1 MATLGELRKK
11 LAKLKKEGASTQTKG
26 RVQYQINQLLKKTG
40 ENSGKVIRSG
50 NGSII
55 KSSSGAAVRQKA
67 NKAKPKA
74 AGSKSKTT
82 GPSKRP
88 NVVGS
93 RSKTSTTGPSKRP
106 SVGPRVKVSSLGGGN
121 TKTRSSFIRAGSADK
136 VIVPKI
142 SIGDATLAE
151 LRSIARGGSKNAG
164 FTITQA
170 KAELKKRGKPFS
182 VGRGSFINR

>member
-11 LAKLKKEGASTQTKG
+11 LAKLKKDGASTQTKG

-67 NKAKPKA
+67 NKAKPKPK
-74 AGSKSKTT
+74 SKSKTT

-164 FTITQA
+164 FTVTQA

-182 VGRGSFINR
+182 VGRGSFIKR

>member
-67 NKAKPKA
+67 NKAKPKPKPKA
-74 AGSKSKTT
+74 KSKTT

-88 NVVGS
+88 NVGKNKA
-93 RSKTSTTGPSKRP
+93 KTSSSTGPSTRP
-106 SVGPRVKVSSLGGGN
+106 NVGKNKVKTYAAPHAKITKVPYGSTGTGTSKLDLNRNMDFSNIPRIKGILPPAAQRTHREQIEAFRRKYKLN
-121 TKTRSSFIRAGSADK
+121 
-136 VIVPKI
+136 
-142 SIGDATLAE
+142 
-151 LRSIARGGSKNAG
+151 
-164 FTITQA
+164 
-170 KAELKKRGKPFS
+170 
-182 VGRGSFINR
+182 